1 MICRYEIEVS
11 KITGMLL
18 ELQIAEII
26 DLLENDDRLRNRV
39 NEALKLLREK
49 TEQI

>member
-1 MICRYEIEVS
+1 
-11 KITGMLL
+11 MLL